1 MERLKHSLQLLA
13 SQPDIPLGL
22 LPDFV
27 CKADELALE
36 FDHWY
41 VVVLRNF
48 RSEMTVDQ
56 LSALDSLDHSLSE
69 LTKEAPTTGLMKRI
83 AHLTGGEAFGRLP
96 RRLSIAFNWPNET
109 PPSHADEYVGK

>member
-13 SQPDIPLGL
+13 SQPAIQLGL

-36 FDHWY
+36 FDPWY

-48 RSEMTVDQ
+48 RSEMTVD
-56 LSALDSLDHSLSE
+56 
-69 LTKEAPTTGLMKRI
+69 
-83 AHLTGGEAFGRLP
+83 
-96 RRLSIAFNWPNET
+96 
-109 PPSHADEYVGK
+109 

>member
-1 MERLKHSLQLLA
+1 MSLHS
-13 SQPDIPLGL
+13 SSIIR
-22 LPDFV
+22 
-27 CKADELALE
+27 
-36 FDHWY
+36 Y

-69 LTKEAPTTGLMKRI
+69 LTKEAPTTGLMKRF

>member
-1 MERLKHSLQLLA
+1 LERLKHSLQLLA

-27 CKADELALE
+27 CRADELALQ
-36 FDHWY
+36 FDPWY

-69 LTKEAPTTGLMKRI
+69 LTKEGPHHWTD
-83 AHLTGGEAFGRLP
+83 EAVRSSDRWRSVRALAAAA
-96 RRLSIAFNWPNET
+96 LHCFNWPNET